1 MYHYANVKF
10 LPLVAEMGN
19 PLKKYPDKLNFPW
32 QYADQYECWWSTIY
46 SSISIPGYKYIL
58 MHWKNISSVQ
68 SKFYDNSRL
77 KRSIKLWLL
86 WRIFRLFFFHQKQ
99 CIALHCNVKEI
110 SAHRYLWPEKKKILE
125 KVLWIIT
132 NKLDWNCLEEFFW
145 HRSISQK
152 DSLNVCSFFMWDIP
166 KRISPTKKAP
176 TLQGSFKLFK
186 PQCSDVKTCLS
197 VVNRWTLIYLFAQ
210 WGKTLSKAF
219 LISEIF
225 ISPTKN
231 SEDLISQNK
240 YFPFV
245 SPKLIKISP
254 KSTKISPK
262 STAPESSL
270 SASPIISF
278 IWQW

>member
-1 MYHYANVKF
+1 MGTFTFLLATKPKGYLEIYLCVFASLQLIILTTLTCNMYHYANVKF

-68 SKFYDNSRL
+68 TKFSDNSRL

-110 SAHRYLWPEKKKILE
+110 SAHRYLWSEKKKILE

-166 KRISPTKKAP
+166 KRISPTKKSTDFA
-176 TLQGSFKLFK
+176 
-186 PQCSDVKTCLS
+186 
-197 VVNRWTLIYLFAQ
+197 RLI
-210 WGKTLSKAF
+210 
-219 LISEIF
+219 
-225 ISPTKN
+225 
-231 SEDLISQNK
+231 
-240 YFPFV
+240 
-245 SPKLIKISP
+245 
-254 KSTKISPK
+254 
-262 STAPESSL
+262 
-270 SASPIISF
+270 
-278 IWQW
+278 